1 MQNSIQLAIE
11 PTRAAPRYPKVVLA
25 LTGCVALFG
34 SNSLVLSP
42 ISPDIAAD
50 YGTNVR
56 HVMAS
61 AAAYGL
67 GTAMGALFLARYIDR
82 WGALRVLTWA
92 LGLFALA
99 LAASSLAPAPLLLTA
114 AQALAGLAAGI
125 SLPAI
130 YAHAAQV
137 AEPGRESKTIGFVL
151 TGWTISMI
159 AGVSLSA
166 AIADL
171 LHWRAIFGLLSGL
184 AVVTAISLALGNR
197 SVVVLADALPPS
209 PWKAARLP
217 GVGRLLLVCT
227 AFMIS
232 FYGVYGYL
240 GDHLQ
245 MSLAVSTSAAGL
257 VTLAYGIGFG
267 LAAFF
272 DGALDRF
279 QSARTMPFAYLAVMV
294 AYLAIAL
301 ASGSYLALLCA
312 VVLWGLLNH
321 FGLNLLIMR
330 LTAIDPAQRGTI
342 MGLNSTVTYLAVFAG
357 TLGFGP
363 VYGAGG
369 LPLSACLAAGLCAA
383 AALLAT
389 GKRSPR
395 TQPAS

>member
-1 MQNSIQLAIE
+1 M
-11 PTRAAPRYPKVVLA
+11 LA
-25 LTGCVALFG
+25 LTSCVALFG

-50 YGTNVR
+50 YGTSVR
-56 HVMAS
+56 FVMTA
-61 AAAYGL
+61 AAAYGF
-67 GTAMGALFLARYIDR
+67 GTAAGALFLARYIDR

-137 AEPGRESKTIGFVL
+137 AAPGRESKTIGFVL
-151 TGWTISMI
+151 TGWTISMVV
-159 AGVSLSA
+159 GVSLSA

-184 AVVTAISLALGNR
+184 AVVTAAILALGNR
-197 SVVVLADALPPS
+197 SVATLDGALAPS
-209 PWKAARLP
+209 PWKAARIP
-217 GVGRLLLVCT
+217 GVARLLLVCT

-245 MSLAVSTSAAGL
+245 SSLAVSTSAAGL

-279 QSARTMPFAYLAVMV
+279 QSARTMPLAYLAVMV

-321 FGLNLLIMR
+321 FGLNLLIVR

-363 VYGAGG
+363 VYSAGG
-369 LPLSACLAAGLCAA
+369 LPLAAYLAAGLCAA
-383 AALLAT
+383 AALLAAV
-389 GKRSPR
+389 RRWPHA
-395 TQPAS
+395 QPAS